1 MGVLKIT
8 THHGVDKNSKMAK
21 LIGTGP
27 YATAVGQ
34 TVPDGFVLYAKA
46 GNDMRYSVKP
56 VDEYSEA
63 EAIKKR
69 LETV

>member
-1 MGVLKIT
+1 MIIT
-8 THHGVDKNSKMAK
+8 PHKGLDKNSKMEK
-21 LIGTGP
+21 IIGTGP
-27 YATAVGQ
+27 YVTAVGQ

-46 GNDMRYSVKP
+46 WNDVRYSVKP

-69 LETV
+69 LDAV